1 MNDFQSARSARPP
14 TPLCLVT
21 GAATG
26 LGFALARVFA
36 EAGCDL
42 VLAGGDDVD
51 LMLAAEELSFGGATV
66 AVQCIGVDLSLPSG
80 AAALH
85 RKLRLLER
93 PIDIFVANASVGAWG
108 DFGSSSSPSDE
119 LAIVQ
124 SNTMTLLQIVRL
136 VGKDMSQ
143 RGYGQIILASSTT
156 SEACVFVPVQDATRA
171 FTVSLAEGLA
181 RGLEKG
187 GVQISSLSPEIEAD
201 GASARLK
208 DPESVLAVAR
218 AAIVQ
223 HATARRLAALAKAS
237 PPARPPMT
245 PPVFGRIPCFFGGST
260 EMPTA

>member
-1 MNDFQSARSARPP
+1 MNDLHPARAAQPRP
-14 TPLCLVT
+14 PLCLVT
-21 GAATG
+21 GASTG

-42 VLAGGDDVD
+42 LLAGGDEVD
-51 LMLAAEELSFGGATV
+51 LMLAAEELSFGGV
-66 AVQCIGVDLSLPSG
+66 SVEVECVGVDLSHHLG

-108 DFGSSSSPSDE
+108 DFGSSSSPTDE

-124 SNTMTLLQIVRL
+124 ANTMTLLQLVRL
-136 VGKDMSQ
+136 VGKDMSG
-143 RGYGQIILASSTT
+143 RGHGQIILASSTAAA
-156 SEACVFVPVQDATRA
+156 ACVFVPVQEATRA

-181 RGLEKG
+181 KGLEKS
-187 GVQISSLSPEIEAD
+187 GVLISSLAPEIEAE

-208 DPESVLAVAR
+208 DPGSVFAVAHAATVR
-218 AAIVQ
+218 A
-223 HATARRLAALAKAS
+223 ARRLATLPKAPPS
-237 PPARPPMT
+237 PRPAVVPL
-245 PPVFGRIPCFFGGST
+245 VLGRIPCFFGGSA